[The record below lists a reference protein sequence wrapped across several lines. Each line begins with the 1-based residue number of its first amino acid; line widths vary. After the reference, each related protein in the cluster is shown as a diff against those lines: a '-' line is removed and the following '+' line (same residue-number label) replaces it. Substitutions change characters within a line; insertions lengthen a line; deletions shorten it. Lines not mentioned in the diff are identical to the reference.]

1 MLKVRFLFQYIVLN
15 TLRKETLYS
24 LQIKFIQK
32 PKTLDVLLPG
42 DIYIP
47 YTKNT
52 ALLSFVHEFI
62 ANIKR

>member
-1 MLKVRFLFQYIVLN
+1 MLKVHLLFQNIVLN

-24 LQIKFIQK
+24 LHIKVIHK
-32 PKTLDVLLPG
+32 PKTLDLLLPG
-42 DIYIP
+42 DNYIP
-47 YTKNT
+47 YAKNT